1 MKKFKLEMVAIKVWK
16 GEIITYL
23 HVSVSMAVSRVC
35 VCVCV
40 CVCVYFLKTATL
52 LWVLPHSYIT
62 FSRAEAVCLFRR
74 NS

>member
-23 HVSVSMAVSRVC
+23 QVSVSVTVSRVC

-40 CVCVYFLKTATL
+40 CVFSKNSYTAL
-52 LWVLPHSYIT
+52 GIAPFIYY
-62 FSRAEAVCLFRR
+62 LFK
-74 NS
+74 S

>member
-23 HVSVSMAVSRVC
+23 HVFVSVTVSRVC

-40 CVCVYFLKTATL
+40 CVFSKNSYTAL
-52 LWVLPHSYIT
+52 GIAPFIYY
-62 FSRAEAVCLFRR
+62 LFK
-74 NS
+74 S

>member
-23 HVSVSMAVSRVC
+23 HVSVSVTVSRVC

-40 CVCVYFLKTATL
+40 CVFSNNSYTAL
-52 LWVLPHSYIT
+52 GIAPFIYY
-62 FSRAEAVCLFRR
+62 LFK
-74 NS
+74 S

>member
-23 HVSVSMAVSRVC
+23 HVSVSVTVSRVC

-40 CVCVYFLKTATL
+40 CVFSKNSYTAL
-52 LWVLPHSYIT
+52 GIAPFIYY
-62 FSRAEAVCLFRR
+62 LFK
-74 NS
+74 S

>member
-40 CVCVYFLKTATL
+40 CVCLCVFSKNSYTAL
-52 LWVLPHSYIT
+52 GIAPFIYY
-62 FSRAEAVCLFRR
+62 LFK
-74 NS
+74 S